1 MVRAKILIFLLVLNV
16 FAFAQQRVLDRIVA
30 IVGNEIILESDLNYQ
45 TYIFAIQNNLNPD
58 DLSLKKYVL
67 QEMVNDK
74 LVLVKAIEDTIVVS
88 DDDVERQIEAQ
99 IQALVRQYG
108 SEQRL
113 EEVYGMPIGRI
124 KREIREDVRK
134 RLMIEKLKQQKFG
147 MMSVSGYEVEKFYE
161 TYKDSLP
168 EVPDMVEL
176 YHIMIVPKPVD
187 SVEQAVY
194 QKAKAI
200 FDSIKAGGDFEYFAR
215 VYSED
220 RATARDGGDLGWVR
234 RGMFVKEFEEA
245 VFRLQEG
252 QVSDIVR
259 TPFGYHIIQLV
270 ERRGEQVRPRHI
282 LFKIPLTKESD
293 NITISKLEEI
303 RYKIMSKQAK
313 FEEMAKKFSEDE
325 NTRLSGGYL
334 GMIEVDKLEPELK
347 EVVNSLNE
355 GEISQP
361 VKMIYG
367 NSYAYHIVLLKRK
380 IPAHRMNLKD
390 DYMRIYQY
398 ALFEKQNREYQKWL
412 NGLREQVYV
421 YVVDDLK

>member
-1 MVRAKILIFLLVLNV
+1 MVRTKILILIFGLNIFTV
-16 FAFAQQRVLDRIVA
+16 AQPKVLDRIVA

-58 DLSLKKYVL
+58 DPSLKKYIL
-67 QEMVNDK
+67 QEMINDK
-74 LVLVKAIEDTIVVS
+74 LVLAKAIEDTIIVS
-88 DDDVERQIEAQ
+88 DDEVERQIEAQ

-108 SEQRL
+108 SEQKL
-113 EEVYGMPIGRI
+113 EEIYGMPIGRI
-124 KREIREDVRK
+124 KREIREDVKK

-147 MMSVSGYEVEKFYE
+147 TMTVSGYEVEKFYE

-187 SVEQAVY
+187 SVEQAIY
-194 QKAKAI
+194 RKAKAI
-200 FDSIKAGGDFEYFAR
+200 LDSIKEGGDFGYFAK

-220 RATARDGGDLGWVR
+220 RATANDGGDLGLVK
-234 RGMFVKEFEEA
+234 RGMFVREFEEA

-252 QVSDIVR
+252 QISDVVR

-270 ERRGEQVRPRHI
+270 ERRGEQVHPRHI
-282 LFKIPLTKESD
+282 LFKVPLTEESD
-293 NITISKLEEI
+293 KIAISKLEEI
-303 RYKIMSKQAK
+303 RYKVMSKQAK
-313 FEEMAKKFSEDE
+313 FEEMARRFSEDE
-325 NTRLSGGYL
+325 ETKLLGGYL
-334 GMIEVDKLEPELK
+334 GMIELNNLEPELR
-347 EVVNSLNE
+347 EVANSLNE

-361 VKMIYG
+361 VKMKYG
-367 NSYAYHIVLLKRK
+367 NSYAYHIVFLKRK

-390 DYMRIYQY
+390 DYMKIYQY

-412 NGLREQVYV
+412 DGLRKQIYV
-421 YVVDDLK
+421 FVAEDLR

>member
-1 MVRAKILIFLLVLNV
+1 MVRAKILIFLFVLNV
-16 FAFAQQRVLDRIVA
+16 FAFAQQRRLDRIVA

-67 QEMVNDK
+67 QEMINDK
-74 LVLVKAIEDTIVVS
+74 LVLAKAIEDTIVVS

-108 SEQRL
+108 SERRL
-113 EEVYGMPIGRI
+113 EEIYGMPIGRI

-147 MMSVSGYEVEKFYE
+147 MMTVSGYEVEKFYE

-200 FDSIKAGGDFEYFAR
+200 LDSIKSGGDFEYFAR

-220 RATARDGGDLGWVR
+220 RATAKDGGDLGWVR

-252 QVSDIVR
+252 QVSDVVR

-270 ERRGEQVRPRHI
+270 ERRGEQVHPRHI
-282 LFKIPLTKESD
+282 LFKVPLTEESD
-293 NITISKLEEI
+293 KITISKLEEI

-313 FEEMAKKFSEDE
+313 FEEMARKFSEDE
-325 NTRLSGGYL
+325 NTKLSGGYL
-334 GMIEVDKLEPELK
+334 GMIEVNDLEPELK

-361 VKMIYG
+361 IKMRYG

-398 ALFEKQNREYQKWL
+398 ALLEKQNREYQKWL
-412 NGLREQVYV
+412 DGLRKQVYV
-421 YVVDDLK
+421 YIAEDLR

>member
-16 FAFAQQRVLDRIVA
+16 FAFAQQRMLDRIVA

-67 QEMVNDK
+67 QEMINDK
-74 LVLVKAIEDTIVVS
+74 LVLAKAIEDTIVVS

-108 SEQRL
+108 SERRL
-113 EEVYGMPIGRI
+113 EEIYGMPIGRI

-147 MMSVSGYEVEKFYE
+147 MMTVSGYEVEKFYE

-200 FDSIKAGGDFEYFAR
+200 LDSIKSGGDFEYFAR

-220 RATARDGGDLGWVR
+220 RATAKDGGDLGWVR

-252 QVSDIVR
+252 QVSDVVR

-270 ERRGEQVRPRHI
+270 ERRGEQVHPRHI
-282 LFKIPLTKESD
+282 LFKVPLTEESD
-293 NITISKLEEI
+293 KITISKLEEI

-313 FEEMAKKFSEDE
+313 FEEMARKFSEDE
-325 NTRLSGGYL
+325 NTKLSGGYL
-334 GMIEVDKLEPELK
+334 GMIEVNDLEPELK

-361 VKMIYG
+361 IKMRYG

-398 ALFEKQNREYQKWL
+398 ALLEKQNREYQKWL
-412 NGLREQVYV
+412 DGLRKQVYV
-421 YVVDDLK
+421 YIAEDLR

>member
-1 MVRAKILIFLLVLNV
+1 MVRAKILFFLFVLNV

-58 DLSLKKYVL
+58 DISLKKYVL
-67 QEMVNDK
+67 QEMINDK
-74 LVLVKAIEDTIVVS
+74 LVLAKAIEDTITVS
-88 DDDVERQIEAQ
+88 DDEVERQIEAQ

-113 EEVYGMPIGRI
+113 EEIYGMPVGRI

-147 MMSVSGYEVEKFYE
+147 TMIVSGYEVEKFYE

-176 YHIMIVPKPVD
+176 YHIMMIPKPVD

-200 FDSIKAGGDFEYFAR
+200 LDSIKAGGNFEYFAK
-215 VYSED
+215 VYSD
-220 RATARDGGDLGWVR
+220 DKATAKDGGDLGWVR
-234 RGMFVKEFEEA
+234 RGMFVREFEEA

-252 QVSDIVR
+252 QVSDVVR

-282 LFKIPLTKESD
+282 LFKVPLTEESD
-293 NITISKLEEI
+293 KITISKLEEI

-325 NTRLSGGYL
+325 NTKLSGGYL
-334 GMIEVDKLEPELK
+334 GMLEVDNLEPELK

-361 VKMIYG
+361 VKMKYG
-367 NSYAYHIVLLKRK
+367 NSYAYHIVLLKRR
-380 IPAHRMNLKD
+380 IPAHKMNLKD

-398 ALFEKQNREYQKWL
+398 ALLEKQNREYQKWL
-412 NGLREQVYV
+412 DSLRQQVYV
-421 YVVDDLK
+421 YVAEDLR